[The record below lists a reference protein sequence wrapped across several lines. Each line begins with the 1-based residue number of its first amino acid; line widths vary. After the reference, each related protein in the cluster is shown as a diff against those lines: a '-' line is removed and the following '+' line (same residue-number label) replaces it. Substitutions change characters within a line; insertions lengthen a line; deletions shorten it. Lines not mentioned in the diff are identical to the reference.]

1 MSIQGAAWGPV
12 TLVLR
17 TCLLKEG
24 LKGRKPKWKLLKNL
38 RAAGVGSPVLG
49 LRRVPLLCRPP
60 HLSSRWQPR
69 GNGGRQSAPRS
80 VGCLSCIRLKIKTDS
95 LAHGGNGKGSVQF
108 KKNLHPPTSA
118 TSPGQRGA
126 GRDGAAVGVGHGP
139 KKSGS
144 GRAQHCFTR
153 GDGSWSARYTVMQ
166 PVTLVWPPGFRNT
179 WSKHEGKIV
188 MGNQW
193 RRLNP
198 DQMGFSLEICVFP
211 SLPALVSAPHQPLG
225 RWASRSLLSCG
236 ELPRVRGTW
245 QGTDPA
251 YSPATEQR
259 VLIP

>member
-49 LRRVPLLCRPP
+49 LSRVPLLCRPP

-95 LAHGGNGKGSVQF
+95 LAHGGNGEGSVQF

-126 GRDGAAVGVGHGP
+126 GLGGGGGWPWSQEVWFWEGSTLFHTWRWVLVCQIHCHAACDTG
-139 KKSGS
+139 
-144 GRAQHCFTR
+144 
-153 GDGSWSARYTVMQ
+153 
-166 PVTLVWPPGFRNT
+166 L
-179 WSKHEGKIV
+179 
-188 MGNQW
+188 
-193 RRLNP
+193 
-198 DQMGFSLEICVFP
+198 
-211 SLPALVSAPHQPLG
+211 
-225 RWASRSLLSCG
+225 ASRFQKHM
-236 ELPRVRGTW
+236 VKT
-245 QGTDPA
+245 
-251 YSPATEQR
+251 
-259 VLIP
+259 